1 MMESTS
7 QQERGVGMLA
17 KCAGVKKNGEPC
29 SLSALGSSSYCWAHN
44 PDNAEKRRQVAST
57 GGKGKAAKNRTVYEE
72 LHALAEWH
80 KELAVMVREGRIS
93 RATAQTMS
101 NLLNNAAS
109 AYRSSIKAKETEE
122 LEAQISQL
130 EDLFRREQQE
140 DPVKSWGA

>member
-1 MMESTS
+1 
-7 QQERGVGMLA
+7 MLA
-17 KCAGVKKNGEPC
+17 KCAATKKDGTPC
-29 SLSALGSSSYCWAHN
+29 SLSALGSSLYCWAHN
-44 PDNAEKRRQVAST
+44 PDNAEARKKVAAT

-80 KELAVMVREGRIS
+80 KELAVMVREGRIT

-109 AYRSSIKAKETEE
+109 AYRASIKAKETEE
-122 LEAQISQL
+122 LEAQIAEL

-140 DPVKSWGA
+140 DLVNPWGA

>member
-1 MMESTS
+1 M
-7 QQERGVGMLA
+7 A
-17 KCAGVKKNGEPC
+17 KCTAVKRDGAPC
-29 SLSALGSSSYCWAHN
+29 QLPAQGSNMVCWAHD
-44 PDNAEKRRQVAST
+44 PDNAESRKRVAST
-57 GGKGKAAKNRTVYEE
+57 GGRGKAAKNRTVYEE

-122 LEAQISQL
+122 LEAQIAEL

-140 DPVKSWGA
+140 DPVKPWGA

>member
-1 MMESTS
+1 M
-7 QQERGVGMLA
+7 A

-57 GGKGKAAKNRTVYEE
+57 GGKGKAAKNRSVYEE
-72 LHALAEWH
+72 LHALAERH
-80 KELAVMVREGRIS
+80 KDLAELVREGRMS
-93 RATAQTMS
+93 RATAQTIS
-101 NLLNNAAS
+101 NILNNAAA

-122 LEAQISQL
+122 LEAQIAEL

-140 DPVKSWGA
+140 DLVNPWGA

>member
-109 AYRSSIKAKETEE
+109 AYIAGCSDIG
-122 LEAQISQL
+122 
-130 EDLFRREQQE
+130 
-140 DPVKSWGA
+140 PVNLTPWHAALAGVHHLRAYSGLQ